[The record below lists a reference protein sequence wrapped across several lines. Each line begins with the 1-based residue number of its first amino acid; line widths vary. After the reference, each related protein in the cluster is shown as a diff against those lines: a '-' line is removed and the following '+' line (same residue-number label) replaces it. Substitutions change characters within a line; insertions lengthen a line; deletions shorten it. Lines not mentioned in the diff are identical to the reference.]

1 VPKPLVFT
9 AHARQVMA
17 ERELAEDWVDR
28 TVRAPEWREPD
39 PADPAVERRFRTV
52 PEREDRI
59 MRVACLESAT
69 DIRILSA
76 FLDRG
81 ARRPQ

>member
-1 VPKPLVFT
+1 MPKPLVFT

-17 ERELAEDWVDR
+17 ERELEAEWVER
-28 TVRAPEWREPD
+28 TVYEPEWREPD
-39 PADPAVERRFRTV
+39 PADPTVERRFRTL

-59 MRVACLESAT
+59 LRVACVESAKE
-69 DIRILSA
+69 IRILSA

-81 ARRPQ
+81 ARRPE